1 MTSVMKDDVV
11 VSLASNYPLAADET
25 SAGNP
30 AVDSNAASNSSN
42 RGKALQKPDHPGRL
56 PPVQP
61 FPRASTEAP
70 RADAAAQS
78 RGPTRDLDVS
88 NSSFSNGIGAAHGV
102 LPAAERRSIG
112 RRIFRGLASFLI
124 MTLAAALTAFLI
136 SFALTY
142 GDRAKEMVMTW
153 GSSLAGPSSAW
164 QSRGDEAKMMVK
176 EAWASSINWLMK
188 NSPLGINPVAK
199 QKSSTSTDQAPKREA
214 ALSASVAQKAPPVAA
229 TVSFESLEQFKTMA
243 HDLTV
248 VRQKLEQL
256 TVAQQQMTQN
266 IASLQTLQQEIKE
279 KQASPPSPPPAAS
292 VPSRKNERTV
302 AVPQVP
308 RSILRDWWISHARN
322 GAVYV
327 QGHGEIYR
335 VVPGTPLPGLGSVEE
350 IKRQNG
356 RWIVMTP
363 KGIIAPMR
371 DPESDEDMIDG
382 Y

>member
-1 MTSVMKDDVV
+1 MKDDVA
-11 VSLASNYPLAADET
+11 VSLASNSPSAA
-25 SAGNP
+25 
-30 AVDSNAASNSSN
+30 
-42 RGKALQKPDHPGRL
+42 
-56 PPVQP
+56 
-61 FPRASTEAP
+61 
-70 RADAAAQS
+70 
-78 RGPTRDLDVS
+78 
-88 NSSFSNGIGAAHGV
+88 
-102 LPAAERRSIG
+102 AAERRSIG
-112 RRIFRGLASFLI
+112 RRIFRGVASFLI
-124 MTLAAALTAFLI
+124 MTLTAALTAFLI

-176 EAWASSINWLMK
+176 EAWASSIDWLMK

-199 QKSSTSTDQAPKREA
+199 QKSSTSPDQAPKREA

-243 HDLTV
+243 QDLTV

-266 IASLQTLQQEIKE
+266 IASLMQQEIKE
-279 KQASPPSPPPAAS
+279 KQASLPSTPPAAS
-292 VPSRKNERTV
+292 VPSRKNEQKV
-302 AVPQVP
+302 AAPQVP

-356 RWIVMTP
+356 RWMVMTP
-363 KGIIAPMR
+363 KGIIASMR
-371 DPESDEDMIDG
+371 DPELDEDMIDG